1 MLRRQ
6 YDRKRY
12 RIQNSKRGETLQN
25 RRSDQRA
32 KQNPEISG
40 HNHIAVDS
48 EIKFL
53 KGYTDGKCFLSEYDF
68 IEIPDSERE
77 KYKPIT
83 FLGNLKNVN

>member
-1 MLRRQ
+1 MTGNDVEFKTVKEVKL
-6 YDRKRY
+6 Y
-12 RIQNSKRGETLQN
+12 RIDDLIKELN
-25 RRSDQRA
+25 RIRKSQ
-32 KQNPEISG
+32 G

-48 EIKFL
+48 EIEFL